1 MATHCNEPLK
11 CIAIAIIGLLLF
23 LLRIKKLLDAAQETY

>member
-11 CIAIAIIGLLLF
+11 CTAIAIILLLLF
-23 LLRIKKLLDAAQETY
+23 LIRIEKLLDAAQETY